1 MATANPYAHSR
12 TEDFSDQPEYAEQQF
27 NSYAVPDLD
36 EDAPYNDEFG
46 WSPSLRLSS
55 EGIPDDARLGT
66 RPLRDFYPDGGR
78 SPEQF
83 YGSRDADEKKR
94 ESVTDQDANGWNELK
109 GIGSERR
116 FAPNPREIPPPEN
129 RVTQQMAPRSYFF
142 WRPFGHGL
150 PKAGTPRNFN
160 GQHFSMADHRRNYE
174 IGGMAPASSR
184 RNTYRIEPT
193 PWDSDIVD
201 VPPDVS
207 PEYVPQARIQGVE
220 VSYGSR
226 NWRL

>member
-1 MATANPYAHSR
+1 MANANPYAHSR
-12 TEDFSDQPEYAEQQF
+12 TESFADQAEYPVQQYER
-27 NSYAVPDLD
+27 YAVPDLD

-46 WSPSLRLSS
+46 WSPALRLSS
-55 EGIPDDARLGT
+55 EGIPDDARLGV

-83 YGSRDADEKKR
+83 YGARDADDKVR
-94 ESVTDQDANGWNELK
+94 HSVENIDANGWTESK
-109 GIGSERR
+109 GIDNRR
-116 FAPNPREIPPPEN
+116 RWAPNPREIPPMPD
-129 RVTQQMAPRSYFF
+129 RVTDQLAPRSYSF

-174 IGGMAPASSR
+174 IGGMAPATSR
-184 RNTYRIEPT
+184 RNTYRIDPT
-193 PWDSDIVD
+193 PWDTNIVD
-201 VPPDVS
+201 IPPNVD
-207 PEYVPQARIQGVE
+207 PEIPNARIQGVE